1 MPNGAPRKARKG
13 TKSCTECRRR
23 KVACTWSDG
32 PTIKCRRCEERGSTC
47 TAQVFSSPSSS
58 KRRVS
63 TRDRIALLE
72 QRITT
77 LTTSVQ
83 TLGSQQSSHSTS
95 PRASLAGIESGHSGS
110 DWDTD
115 EADGSDVPVIGPPAY
130 LKSLFNNDFISSGH
144 DVGDVHELRT
154 SRVLDQIR
162 RSARTT
168 LQALIPSKDDVQ
180 IFARHASGW
189 MELIHSI
196 FPLLLVTKS
205 GSEVLSQY
213 EDMKQPDVDPIRLAS
228 WLLLVAVTAEQM
240 PGGIAS
246 PEFTSKWP
254 NGFRYADAVS
264 DAVERTI
271 SAQERLSGTVAGIET
286 SILLIRL

>member
-1 MPNGAPRKARKG
+1 MPDGVPRRARKG

-32 PTIKCRRCEERGSTC
+32 PTTRCRRCEERGSAC

-77 LTTSVQ
+77 LTTSVK
-83 TLGSQQSSHSTS
+83 TLGSQHSSHSTS
-95 PRASLAGIESGHSGS
+95 PRASLAEAESGQSGS

-115 EADGSDVPVIGPPAY
+115 ECDGSDVPVIGPPAY
-130 LKSLFNNDFISSGH
+130 LKSLFNNDLISSGH
-144 DVGDVHELRT
+144 DLGDANELRT
-154 SRVLDQIR
+154 SKAVDQVS
-162 RSARTT
+162 RSARTI
-168 LQALIPSKDDVQ
+168 LRALIPSKDDVQ

-189 MELIHSI
+189 MDLIHSI

-213 EDMKQPDVDPIRLAS
+213 EDMKRPNVDPIKLAS

-240 PGGIAS
+240 PGAIAS
-246 PEFTSKWP
+246 QEFTSKWP
-254 NGFRYADAVS
+254 NGFRYADAVA
-264 DAVERTI
+264 DAVDRTI
-271 SAQERLSGTVAGIET
+271 LAQERLSGTLRGIET